1 MNSIEKVI
9 SKALIDSDISHEEFM
24 PVMNEKQH
32 YFRLKQSIITKDSQL
47 NDIGRDRLIGY
58 DKRVVVNKILKQN
71 KRR

>member
-24 PVMNEKQH
+24 PVMNEKQN

-58 DKRVVVNKILKQN
+58 DKRVEVNKILKQN